1 MGTYNGG
8 VFERIRRFVKR
19 APEPFPDLAE
29 ITLRPIGVVRNGKEG
44 EPEGGWEDVVSRV
57 VIRPELEEALLGLD
71 GWSHVVVLFW
81 PHLVPEDVRGSKPR
95 LHPRDDP
102 SNPLQGV
109 LATRAQ
115 IRFNP
120 ILSSAVRLLEVKGNV
135 LRVRGLDALDGTPVL
150 DVKPY
155 IAHFDSIA
163 DAVAPEWVMRYRQDE
178 GD

>member
-1 MGTYNGG
+1 
-8 VFERIRRFVKR
+8 
-19 APEPFPDLAE
+19 
-29 ITLRPIGVVRNGKEG
+29 
-44 EPEGGWEDVVSRV
+44 
-57 VIRPELEEALLGLD
+57 
-71 GWSHVVVLFW
+71 VLFW

-120 ILSSAVRLLEVKGNV
+120 ILSSVVRLLAVKGNV

-155 IAHFDSIA
+155 IPHFDSVA
-163 DAVAPEWVMRYRQDE
+163 DARVPEWVLRYR
-178 GD
+178 